1 MLVDKNTY
9 LTSGIYIGMKTC
21 TPYLKQFVYR
31 TREDGLD
38 MFNLK
43 KIDDRLKIA
52 GQFLASFNNILVVS
66 KKDAASKPIEA
77 FSKATETKGITGRFP
92 PGMLTN
98 PAYKGFIEP
107 DVLVV
112 IDPLIDDQAIK
123 EAERKRIPIIGLCNT
138 FNQARNI
145 DLVIPLNNNG
155 KKSLAL
161 AFWILAKEYLKAK
174 GKLKKDTD
182 FKMTLDDFG
191 GGGEA

>member
-43 KIDDRLKIA
+43 KIDDRLKVA
-52 GQFLASFNNILVVS
+52 GQFLATFKKILVVS
-66 KKDAASKPIEA
+66 KKDAAGMPIQA
-77 FSKATETKGITGRFP
+77 FSKATGVKGITGRFP

-98 PAYKGFIEP
+98 PLYEDFYEP
-107 DVLVV
+107 DVIVV
-112 IDPLIDDQAIK
+112 IDPLIDDQVIK
-123 EAERKRIPIIGLCNT
+123 EAEKKRIPIIGLCNT

-161 AFWILAKEYLKAK
+161 AFWIIAREYLKTTDK
-174 GKLKKDTD
+174 IKKDSD
-182 FKMTLDDFG
+182 FKMTLEDFG
-191 GGGEA
+191 GEA

>member
-21 TPYLKQFVYR
+21 TPYMKQFVYR

-43 KIDDRLKIA
+43 RIDERLKVA
-52 GQFLASFNNILVVS
+52 GGFLAMFKSILVVS
-66 KKDAASKPIEA
+66 KKEAAGKTIKA
-77 FSKATETKGITGRFP
+77 FAKLTGARGITGRFP

-98 PAYKGFIEP
+98 PSFEGFFEP
-107 DVLVV
+107 DVIVV
-112 IDPLIDDQAIK
+112 VDPLIDDQVLE
-123 EAERKRIPIIGLCNT
+123 EAKRKRIPIVALCNT
-138 FNQARNI
+138 FNMARDI

-161 AFWILAKEYLKAK
+161 AFWILARELLKAR
-174 GKLKKDTD
+174 GSIKKDSE
-182 FKMTLDDFG
+182 FKAELKDFG
-191 GGGEA
+191 GE